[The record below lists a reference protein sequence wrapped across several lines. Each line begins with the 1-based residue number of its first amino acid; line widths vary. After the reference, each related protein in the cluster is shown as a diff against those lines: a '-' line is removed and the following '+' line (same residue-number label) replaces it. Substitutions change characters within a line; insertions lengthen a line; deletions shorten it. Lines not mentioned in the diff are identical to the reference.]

1 MSSSHEPDERLWV
14 LLELEVVVC
23 FLLLLAL
30 LVRRMDDEG
39 RLLMGVIIRAQGIS
53 QDSLRR
59 VGGERC
65 LLLHWV
71 EAWVAQQVMFC
82 RCGRVQPAEAF
93 CCVGDDRSLLC
104 LRVSLAIG
112 TSDID
117 AEACDPSDRC
127 R

>member
-65 LLLHWV
+65 LPLHWA
-71 EAWVAQQVMFC
+71 EARVAQQLMFC

-93 CCVGDDRSLLC
+93 
-104 LRVSLAIG
+104 
-112 TSDID
+112 TF
-117 AEACDPSDRC
+117 
-127 R
+127 